1 MCYNLQAL
9 GESLGTGDDVKD
21 MDVIEKVMR
30 VSHALKKKKE
40 VNSTMFCGWSSNQNE
55 TLITLNCSVV

>member
-30 VSHALKKKKE
+30 VSRAKWEQLCNC
-40 VNSTMFCGWSSNQNE
+40 VI
-55 TLITLNCSVV
+55 LIRIVLVTG

>member
-30 VSHALKKKKE
+30 VSHALKKKKK
-40 VNSTMFCGWSSNQNE
+40 
-55 TLITLNCSVV
+55 LIPRCYVVGVVIRMKPS

>member
-21 MDVIEKVMR
+21 MDVIDKVLR
-30 VSHALKKKKE
+30 VSQAL
-40 VNSTMFCGWSSNQNE
+40 
-55 TLITLNCSVV
+55 L